1 MVRQLQGMDACKLQL
16 LMAAVW
22 LVVVLGLVQAV
33 LAQPPEQLQNNGSI
47 DSPLCSLARR
57 SLLTQEEFESLHEE
71 REPVI
76 IAVPLELNA
85 AFRSLTTKER
95 LVKDYGEKSLV
106 LSTANTN
113 SYAKRR
119 MTLKQYTAQIVDR
132 PTTLSDRGDST
143 FYHFGDNDH
152 TSFQAL
158 FATYV
163 LPPWHATNTT
173 APHPSLSFGFAGHG
187 SGVPLHTH
195 GAVFAEVLH
204 GRKRWFLY
212 PPSYTPLFDPNETT
226 LRWLHNVYPSLG
238 PLDRPLECTLD
249 VGEVLYI
256 PSGWWHSTLNIGEF
270 VVFMSTF
277 L

>member
-1 MVRQLQGMDACKLQL
+1 MDACKLQL

-204 GRKRWFLY
+204 GRKVVPFSVLCLLTLVSFCNLAPTKRWFLY

-226 LRWLHNVYPSLG
+226 L
-238 PLDRPLECTLD
+238 
-249 VGEVLYI
+249 
-256 PSGWWHSTLNIGEF
+256 STLNIGEF